1 MKANPVAS
9 VKGRLLALAGGED
22 FQRTL
27 TRYAAER
34 LLFRLGASAV
44 RERFALKGAS
54 LLTVWLPDPYRGTK
68 DVDLL
73 AFGDPSDESLRE
85 VLEAVCAVSSWWGL
99 KTRPP

>member
-1 MKANPVAS
+1 MKANPAAS
-9 VKGRLLALAGGED
+9 VKARLLALAGGED

-34 LLFRLGASAV
+34 LLFRLGTSAV

-54 LLTVWLPDPYRGTK
+54 LLTVWMPDPYRGTK

-73 AFGDPSDESLRE
+73 ASGDPSDDILRGGARSD
-85 VLEAVCAVSSWWGL
+85 LRGALPGR
-99 KTRPP
+99 RPGV